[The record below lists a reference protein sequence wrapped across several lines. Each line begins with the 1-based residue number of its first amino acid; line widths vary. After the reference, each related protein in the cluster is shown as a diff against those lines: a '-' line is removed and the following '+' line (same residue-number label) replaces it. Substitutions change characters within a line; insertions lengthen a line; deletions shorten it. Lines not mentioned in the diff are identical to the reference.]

1 MAELVDAS
9 VSNTDAARR
18 AGSTPAL
25 GTIAS
30 VFQRLFL
37 SIISLRYIDKMKNY
51 FLTLFSIAALTKRT
65 NRGCGSSTVLFNSG

>member
-25 GTIAS
+25 GTLKAS
-30 VFQRLFL
+30 EYSEAFLF
-37 SIISLRYIDKMKNY
+37 I
-51 FLTLFSIAALTKRT
+51 
-65 NRGCGSSTVLFNSG
+65 V